1 MWRLSTAHLRQ
12 ASSCQVKR
20 QVKFLLLLSSHKHK
34 IAPTTSSKTSVSFVS
49 SSLTTGFSLLSLSD
63 KSAVDVVRLGGRR
76 WYLKSYTPSLCC
88 TTNTIRQSQPKG
100 FIATFQTPPFSAAI
114 ETTPGY
120 RSNYP
125 IILSVEAFSVPRS
138 WSIRSH
144 SSRLSRLHPEIFVSA
159 FVEYTRLII
168 PHNKQSRT
176 PPARS

>member
-1 MWRLSTAHLRQ
+1 MTQ
-12 ASSCQVKR
+12 
-20 QVKFLLLLSSHKHK
+20 
-34 IAPTTSSKTSVSFVS
+34 TTSSKSYRAHHRSPRDRIRRASNILEPVEEYSVPPSRPA
-49 SSLTTGFSLLSLSD
+49 FSKPHPRITPKWTPPSGLD
-63 KSAVDVVRLGGRR
+63 
-76 WYLKSYTPSLCC
+76 LKSYTPSLCC